1 MSLNFSSLRSQA
13 IRSSILEY
21 LFSFFLPF
29 RNQWSISF
37 TLCGNVLP
45 NTSLKIMNLRFLN
58 CWMLFSSVLT
68 LPTSTAGIL
77 FICIQERFS
86 CVFRHQIDLI
96 IQWYTISL
104 VRFFLKRTDV
114 EVFFSS
120 LKIKQKRKWIHN
132 DFMSHFS
139 VPVKNNK
146 LQKNM
151 LPLSKRH
158 LAVVSMFFSWS
169 FFFFFSTFH
178 RYISDEL
185 NNLADSQFF
194 GTKITFYSTSKFL
207 CYFYDF
213 FWPNLA
219 NCNKNYTLK
228 LTSFDFCYLFIFL

>member
-1 MSLNFSSLRSQA
+1 
-13 IRSSILEY
+13 
-21 LFSFFLPF
+21 
-29 RNQWSISF
+29 
-37 TLCGNVLP
+37 
-45 NTSLKIMNLRFLN
+45 
-58 CWMLFSSVLT
+58 MLFSSVLT

-169 FFFFFSTFH
+169 FFSFSLHSIVTFQMNWITLLIH
-178 RYISDEL
+178 NFLVQKSHFIQHQNFYVISM
-185 NNLADSQFF
+185 
-194 GTKITFYSTSKFL
+194 I
-207 CYFYDF
+207 F

-228 LTSFDFCYLFIFL
+228 LTSFDFRYLFIFL